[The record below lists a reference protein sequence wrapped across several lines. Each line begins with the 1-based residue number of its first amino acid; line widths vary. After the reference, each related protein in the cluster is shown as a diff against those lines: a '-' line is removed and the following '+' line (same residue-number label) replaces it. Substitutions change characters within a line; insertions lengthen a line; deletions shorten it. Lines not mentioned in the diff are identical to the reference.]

1 MSNQPT
7 KPSDRDTTRWSET
20 PWLALKGFLMG
31 AADIVPGV
39 SGGTMALITGIYDR
53 LIHAVRSVDL
63 PLLRSLIKLDLAGF
77 LDRFHWRFL
86 LILLSG
92 IGCAV
97 LFFTRVV
104 PLQVYMHTRPELIF
118 GLFFG
123 LILGS
128 ALFLLREIDE
138 QKTFRS
144 VWGPLLG
151 GTVIGFLI
159 VSLVPATTPETPLFL
174 LLTGM
179 IAFCAMILPG
189 ISGSYFLVLLGKYD
203 YILGLVGSLGTDT
216 LITTGLAL
224 LPFILGG
231 ALGLGLFSRLLSWL
245 LKHYHTATLAVLIGF
260 LFGTLIQ
267 IWPWQERQYETNITE
282 STWLHKEDPRVQE
295 LLADDPNSTLPEY
308 LRLVEPR
315 KQQGDS
321 LQVETV
327 KQTLVQ
333 SDPYLPG
340 QGRPVSDSRPLQGVG
355 GVLAGLLMVSGLER
369 LRRKQ

>member
-1 MSNQPT
+1 
-7 KPSDRDTTRWSET
+7 
-20 PWLALKGFLMG
+20 MG

-53 LIHAVRSVDL
+53 LICAVRSVDL
-63 PLLRSLIKLDLAGF
+63 PLIRTLLRFDLAGF
-77 LDRFHWRFL
+77 FDRFHWRFL

-92 IGCAV
+92 IGIAV

-104 PLQVYMHTRPELIF
+104 PLQVYMHTHPELIF

-128 ALFLLREIDE
+128 ALFLLREING

-144 VWGPLLG
+144 VWGPLMVG
-151 GTVIGFLI
+151 AAIGLLI
-159 VSLVPATTPETPLFL
+159 VSLVPAATPESPIFL

-203 YILGLVGSLGTDT
+203 YILGLLGTLEPNTVLSTSLT
-216 LITTGLAL
+216 LF
-224 LPFILGG
+224 PFFLGG

-245 LKHYHTATLAVLIGF
+245 LDRYHTATLALLIGF
-260 LFGTLIQ
+260 LFGTLVQ
-267 IWPWQERQYETNITE
+267 IWPWQERQYETRITE
-282 STWLHKEDPRVQE
+282 STWLHVEDPRIQE
-295 LLADDPNSTLPEY
+295 LLEEGPRSSLPEY
-308 LRLVEPR
+308 TRLAEP
-315 KQQGDS
+315 QTIQGDS
-321 LQVETV
+321 LQVQTV

-333 SDPYLPG
+333 SDPYLPVQDRSIAETG
-340 QGRPVSDSRPLQGVG
+340 LLPGIG
-355 GVLAGLLMVSGLER
+355 GMLAGLFLVSGLER
-369 LRRKQ
+369 LRHKQ